1 MSLKKFFKKALGKNY
16 YKFRLSY
23 ILNLLFGKF
32 YVSLRKKI
40 KDLNKNLSFFK
51 KKLNKKIEHQSIIQ
65 KESGFLIDGTKNN
78 YLSYHLRPKNSENF
92 NLESTCKI
100 EEKIAIVIQGPI
112 KEKFLF

>member
-1 MSLKKFFKKALGKNY
+1 M
-16 YKFRLSY
+16 
-23 ILNLLFGKF
+23 
-32 YVSLRKKI
+32 
-40 KDLNKNLSFFK
+40 SFFK

-100 EEKIAIVIQGPI
+100 DEKIAINYSRSNKRKIS
-112 KEKFLF
+112 F